1 VVVLIFRH
9 VDADLLT
16 WSRCEHV
23 VLLTLE
29 SPLTYQKFRYAAQQ
43 SASGMYSLLKLLM
56 KGLQFLA
63 KLRAIPLHDSVN
75 KCSKA
80 QRHKSL
86 VYPSV
91 VQAKTPLRLH
101 PLDEHRA
108 LELLR

>member
-1 VVVLIFRH
+1 MKKEKIQNGGIRGAPVVVLVFSH

-43 SASGMYSLLKLLM
+43 PAPGVYSLLELLM

-63 KLRAIPLHDSVN
+63 KLRAISFHDSLDE
-75 KCSKA
+75 CSKA
-80 QRHKSL
+80 QRHKFL
-86 VYPSV
+86 
-91 VQAKTPLRLH
+91 
-101 PLDEHRA
+101 
-108 LELLR
+108 